1 MIQFIKTDSKTC
13 FLLLLLLFIGSQQL
27 LIAQH
32 DNRKAEIKVGVYD
45 NPPKIFMNKEGDPDG
60 IFVDIVKSIAKKEH
74 LDVDFVSGEWN
85 QLMTKLS
92 NGEID
97 VMPDVA
103 YSKERDSLYT
113 LGTLSVLGS
122 WLEVFTIKSTQVN
135 SISNLEGKK
144 IGVLKG
150 SIQAGYLKDKMYN
163 DFNIT
168 CEYVEFK
175 DYSSSVQ
182 SLKNM
187 EIDVIVADRF
197 FYFSDLCSDD
207 IRPTGVVLRPTELFF
222 AFTKDKDPDLVK
234 LFDKNLAQLKND
246 PHSDYYKSIQRWF
259 DREYGT
265 GIPSYFIW
273 LMIVTVFV
281 LIFVTIFAL
290 LLRYKVKVKTKILR
304 QKNEELSHAS
314 DQIEESE
321 EKHRFLFENM
331 IQGVVYHD
339 ANGEINYANQAAA
352 NILGLSLTQLLGKTS
367 YDPCWKAV
375 HEDGSDY
382 PGDQHPAMVTL
393 RTNSAVRNEIMGVFN
408 TLRNDYVWINVN
420 SIPKFKGMEEKPN
433 QVIVTFEDITEIR
446 NAKQRVEESDR
457 LKTVFLQNMSHE
469 IRTPMNGIL
478 GFLELMKDV
487 NISMEEKNG
496 FLEIINKS
504 GRRLLNTINDIIE
517 ISKIESNQ
525 VAIHYSQV
533 NVLEILEFH
542 YDFFKPQADEK
553 GLLLKQLSQVPEEI
567 NMVVTDRHMLISI
580 LTNLISNAI
589 KFTNTGF
596 VEFGNYIDS
605 DTMVFFVKDSGIGIP
620 SDRAEAIFERFVQA
634 DLKNTRPYEG
644 SGLGLSIVKA
654 FVDKIHGEIWVE
666 SEVNEGSTFFF
677 SIPYKRLNN
686 EPIKVVETEELERIT
701 LKNVTILVAEDDEIS
716 FLYIRNLLKKTHAV
730 LLHATNG
737 AEAVAYFKENPTISL
752 IIMDIKMPI
761 MNGLEAT
768 RQIREI
774 NKTIPIIAQTAYAM
788 LGDKALAMEA
798 GCNDYVSKPIEG
810 VKLMQL
816 IDKYTQ

>member
-1 MIQFIKTDSKTC
+1 MIDNTKWVRYI
-13 FLLLLLLFIGSQQL
+13 LLFVFVFLGLFPLS
-27 LIAQH
+27 AQ
-32 DNRKAEIKVGVYD
+32 DKSTVRVGVYD
-45 NPPKIFMNKEGDPDG
+45 NPPKVFINKKGDADG
-60 IFVDIVKSIAKKEH
+60 IFVDIVKSIAKKENLH
-74 LDVDFVSGEWN
+74 IEFVKGEWD
-85 QLMTKLS
+85 QLLAKLRD
-92 NGEID
+92 GEID

-103 YSKERDSLYT
+103 YSKERDSMFT

-122 WLEVFTIKSTQVN
+122 WLEVFTVKSNQVN

-150 SIQAGYLKDKMYN
+150 SIQEEYLKDKMYK
-163 DFNIT
+163 DFKIT
-168 CEYVEFK
+168 CEFKEFN
-175 DYSSSVQ
+175 DYSSSVK
-182 SLKNM
+182 SLKDM

-207 IRPTGVVLRPTELFF
+207 IRPTGVILRPTELFF
-222 AFTKDKDPDLVK
+222 AFTKDKDPVLVK
-234 LFDKNLAQLKND
+234 MFDKNLAQLKND
-246 PHSDYYKSIQRWF
+246 PNSDYYKSIQRWF

-265 GIPSYFIW
+265 GIPIYIIW
-273 LMIVTVFV
+273 LIVVIVFV
-281 LIFVTIFAL
+281 LIFVTVFAL
-290 LLRYKVKVKTKILR
+290 LLRYQVKAKTKILR
-304 QKNEELSHAS
+304 QKNEELIHAN

-339 ANGEINYANQAAA
+339 VNGEINYANQAAA

-367 YDPCWKAV
+367 YDPRWKAI

-382 PGDQHPAMVTL
+382 SGDHHPAMVTL
-393 RTNSAVRNEIMGVFN
+393 RTNSAVTNEIMGVFN
-408 TLRNDYVWINVN
+408 PLRNDYVWINVN
-420 SIPKFKGMEEKPN
+420 SIPKFKENEQKPY

-446 NAKQRVEESDR
+446 NAKQKVEESDH

-525 VAIHYSQV
+525 VAIQIAPV
-533 NVLEILEFH
+533 NVLELLEFH
-542 YDFFKPQADEK
+542 YDFFKPQAEEK
-553 GLLLKQLSQVPEEI
+553 NLLLKLSSQVSEEI
-567 NMVVTDRHMLISI
+567 NVVDTDRHMLNSI
-580 LTNLISNAI
+580 LTNLISNSI
-589 KFTNTGF
+589 KFTNSGT

-605 DTMVFFVKDSGIGIP
+605 DAMIFFIKDTGIGIP
-620 SDRAEAIFERFVQA
+620 ADRVEAIFERFVQA

-654 FVDKIHGEIWVE
+654 FVEKIHGEIWVE

-677 SIPYKRLNN
+677 SIPYKRHNK
-686 EPIKVVETEELERIT
+686 ECVKVVETDEPELVP
-701 LKNVTILVAEDDEIS
+701 LKNATVLVAEDDEIS
-716 FLYIRNLLKKTHAV
+716 FLYIKSLLKKTHTV
-730 LLHATNG
+730 LLHASNG
-737 AEAVAYFKENPTISL
+737 AEAVAYYKENPTISL

-768 RQIREI
+768 RQIRQI
-774 NKTIPIIAQTAYAM
+774 SKTVPIIAQTAYAM

-798 GCNDYVSKPIEG
+798 GCNDYISKPIEG
-810 VKLMQL
+810 AKLMQL
-816 IDKYTQ
+816 INKYSQ